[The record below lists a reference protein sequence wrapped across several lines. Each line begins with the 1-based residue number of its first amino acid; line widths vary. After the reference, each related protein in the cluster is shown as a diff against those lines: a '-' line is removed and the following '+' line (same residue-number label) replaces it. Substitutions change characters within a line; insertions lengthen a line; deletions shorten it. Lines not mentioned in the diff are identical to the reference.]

1 MRPLALKS
9 QSEAA
14 AWKEATTS
22 RPSSKQ
28 QSPKPTSTGDHTPGL
43 SRQAGRAMQAKVK
56 QAADSITSLKLD
68 LASRAQLLEQYQSKM
83 KALREEKERYRYL
96 YQESAGENRV
106 RNRQKKI
113 MTIEVQRQK
122 LKQIFITAEQTSSG
136 ISSRKHSRSGRTR
149 LEGSSSALY
158 LGASIT
164 SKPSLDKSSLHLS
177 TLLRQSRSPTRA
189 PDFPS
194 CL

>member
-1 MRPLALKS
+1 
-9 QSEAA
+9 
-14 AWKEATTS
+14 
-22 RPSSKQ
+22 
-28 QSPKPTSTGDHTPGL
+28 
-43 SRQAGRAMQAKVK
+43 MQAKVK

-177 TLLRQSRSPTRA
+177 TLLRHSRSPTRA